1 MALPVERLNSKFE
14 GELKFKG
21 RTVAAPFALPG
32 DLVQFQISRKGA
44 PRILKIERAASYPP
58 GFEPIEPFCPYFGR
72 CGGCRAQ
79 HLPYER
85 QLEIKAGPVQAQM
98 AELFYVKSEILP
110 APAQAGYRNRMDF
123 VVNRTTIGQRPAG
136 DFSEYVDLERCA
148 VQSDAANAALTMV
161 RATLAEHPAAGV
173 DREAGGG
180 ALKYVTIRTGVA
192 SGVIVLTSLRAE
204 SLSAEYAAFRAAL
217 ATALEAAA
225 RAGEIVGQF
234 SLIECLL
241 DDPRSEIS
249 NPPGGRVI
257 YGEASFRAE
266 CGGVEFSVPYDAFFQ
281 PNPVAFT
288 RLLGAAREMLGEAL
302 ARDTGYNGRL
312 IDLYSGAG
320 VLSAIATRWFSDAFQ
335 TVAGYEF
342 TASATERAPDNFS
355 HFAGALQFKAVD
367 LNKPGDD
374 FLREESG
381 VLIADP
387 PRAGLSAAVKRA
399 IANHARSRT
408 LLYVSC
414 NPKTQIED
422 LKDLSQDFR
431 VLRATLADCYPH
443 TPHLEQVVLL
453 ERI

>member
-21 RTVAAPFALPG
+21 RTVAAPYALPG
-32 DLVQFQISRKGA
+32 DLVQFQINRKGA
-44 PRILKIERAASYPP
+44 PRILKIERAASYPS

-79 HLPYER
+79 HLPYAR
-85 QLEIKAGPVQAQM
+85 QLEIKAGPVQAHM
-98 AELFYVKSEILP
+98 AELFYVNSAILP
-110 APAQAGYRNRMDF
+110 APAQTGYRNRMDF
-123 VVNRTTIGQRPAG
+123 VVNRTIIGQRPAG

-148 VQSDAANAALTMV
+148 VQSDAANAALTLV
-161 RATLAEHPAAGV
+161 RGTLADHPGAGV

-204 SLSAEYAAFRAAL
+204 SLSAEYAAFRDAL
-217 ATALEAAA
+217 VAELQSAVRTGLPT
-225 RAGEIVGQF
+225 GQF

-241 DDPRSEIS
+241 DDPRSEVS
-249 NPPGGRVI
+249 NPPGGRTLH
-257 YGEASFRAE
+257 GEPAFRAA
-266 CGGVEFSVPYDAFFQ
+266 CGSVEFSVPYDAFFQ
-281 PNPVAFT
+281 PNPAAFT
-288 RLLGAAREMLGEAL
+288 QLLEAAREMLAEAL
-302 ARDTGYNGRL
+302 PRDAAYGGRL

-320 VLSAIATRWFSDAFQ
+320 VLSAIATRWFPDAFQ
-335 TVAGYEF
+335 AVAGYEF
-342 TASATERAPDNFS
+342 TASATERAPANFS
-355 HFAGALQFKAVD
+355 HFAGSVQFTAVD
-367 LNKPGDD
+367 LNKPGED

-387 PRAGLSAAVKRA
+387 PRAGLSPAVKRA

-414 NPKTQIED
+414 NPKTQMED

-443 TPHLEQVVLL
+443 TPHLEQAVLL